1 MVIGIVRKA
10 VWPVGPALIELT
22 AYIEPS
28 TLGIWRIVP
37 DMCPVGIQM
46 LLEGCQGGRENHMC
60 RECIPA
66 VHYPHRKCRS
76 PHPAFGP
83 RLLDLER
90 VAPSGTSFDE
100 REKVFWIDVDAAVK
114 QLVHEDHVTSLSP
127 VVERGQS

>member
-10 VWPVGPALIELT
+10 VWPVGPALIELI
-22 AYIEPS
+22 AFIEPS

-46 LLEGCQGGRENHMC
+46 LLEGCQAGRANHVC
-60 RECIPA
+60 GECIPA
-66 VHYPHRKCRS
+66 VHDPHRKCRS

-100 REKVFWIDVDAAVK
+100 RIKYSG
-114 QLVHEDHVTSLSP
+114 LTSTPPLNSWYMKIMSP
-127 VVERGQS
+127 RFRHYI